1 MPDFHINIKNIIKK
15 QQLPQSKLEES
26 KFKRLTKLEIEE
38 LEKVYRDLLEEMPF
52 KNFESTEYLY
62 VIQRLKREKFQR
74 IGTYMDITIFEA
86 ANRIASDLTLLKGV
100 LQLFTGNNPIPAS
113 ATVQLRL
120 GTIHEK
126 DKGDFSIFFDN
137 NVEDKDGLQGE
148 AFNVAFLKGKLTNTL
163 KKWANN
169 DKLKYIVF
177 NADCPDKTGLDT
189 LKVECQKKGIILV
202 SV

>member
-15 QQLPQSKLEES
+15 QQLPQSKLKES

-52 KNFESTEYLY
+52 VNFESTDYLY

-74 IGTYMDITIFEA
+74 IGTYMNITIFEA

-100 LQLFTGNNPIPAS
+100 LQLFKEKNPIPAS

-148 AFNVAFLKGKLTNTL
+148 AFNVAFLKGKLANTL

-189 LKVECQKKGIILV
+189 LKAECQKRGIILV